1 MELGQIETVKIS
13 EDKYFND
20 LFWDSYKNYFLDPS
34 YDNLKLIQ
42 DFLYSQYFIQW
53 SILPEKQ
60 RKITSAGIGIP
71 NFKSLTASEQ

>member
-1 MELGQIETVKIS
+1 MDLGQIETVKIS

-60 RKITSAGIGIP
+60 RKITALGRSIP